1 VEILWF
7 TDWKGLGQSDEK
19 GKTILKF
26 ESSLLLFVRRMI
38 ICLSDV
44 LNEYGLEGYKEKW
57 VEHEFPLKVY
67 NELRSALLTLKNK

>member
-1 VEILWF
+1 
-7 TDWKGLGQSDEK
+7 
-19 GKTILKF
+19 
-26 ESSLLLFVRRMI
+26 MI